1 MTAQWPRPL
10 VRARI
15 GLVNIEQSTWRGS
28 RQNAQDNLS
37 GGKFNRVLQKHSVP
51 EATDY
56 DLWVWTH
63 QIQDEESFPG
73 SIFSEG
79 WKCENQRFGLISKT
93 GIQGKLP
100 LQRRVHLQGF
110 TCWKLCKLTTL
121 QEMLLFCQDK
131 KTCGENHDY
140 WGDALV
146 RLQSLLALLKK
157 FVLSLL

>member
-56 DLWVWTH
+56 DLWVMFVWTH

-79 WKCENQRFGLISKT
+79 WKLISKIASFIEVYFLISQNCT
-93 GIQGKLP
+93 QI
-100 LQRRVHLQGF
+100 
-110 TCWKLCKLTTL
+110 
-121 QEMLLFCQDK
+121 
-131 KTCGENHDY
+131 
-140 WGDALV
+140 
-146 RLQSLLALLKK
+146 
-157 FVLSLL
+157 